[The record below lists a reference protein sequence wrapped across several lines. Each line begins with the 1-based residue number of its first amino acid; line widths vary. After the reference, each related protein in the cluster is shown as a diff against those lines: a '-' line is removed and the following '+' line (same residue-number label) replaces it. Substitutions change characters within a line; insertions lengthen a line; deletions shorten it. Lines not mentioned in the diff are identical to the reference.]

1 MIHIYT
7 FDLIVKSRLKL
18 YWFSED
24 NWVCSAGWPFGNT
37 RYLLPFPV
45 MICAR
50 QIKYA
55 LYNHTLVKSITYL
68 DGMIYHS
75 RVTFLLAADKSLYS
89 LGISD
94 VLIRCIKKHLF
105 FELHIIR
112 PRVSGYLLRER
123 ALRERLS
130 LNHSFTMKKKKKI
143 EMSVLHTVL
152 KFQLWSVLL
161 NAFGY

>member
-7 FDLIVKSRLKL
+7 FDLIIKSRLKL

-50 QIKYA
+50 QIKYT
-55 LYNHTLVKSITYL
+55 LYNHTLLKSITYL

-105 FELHIIR
+105 FELHMIR

-123 ALRERLS
+123 GAERAAFTD
-130 LNHSFTMKKKKKI
+130 SFIHHEEKKI

-152 KFQLWSVLL
+152 KFQFWSVLL

>member
-7 FDLIVKSRLKL
+7 FDLIVRSRLKL
-18 YWFSED
+18 YWFLED
-24 NWVCSAGWPFGNT
+24 NWVCSAGWAFGNT

-68 DGMIYHS
+68 EGMIYHS
-75 RVTFLLAADKSLYS
+75 RVTFLFAADKSLYS

-105 FELHIIR
+105 FEPHITR
-112 PRVSGYLLRER
+112 LMASGYLLKEREM
-123 ALRERLS
+123 RERLP
-130 LNHSFTMKKKKKI
+130 LKHSFHMKKKK
-143 EMSVLHTVL
+143 
-152 KFQLWSVLL
+152 
-161 NAFGY
+161 